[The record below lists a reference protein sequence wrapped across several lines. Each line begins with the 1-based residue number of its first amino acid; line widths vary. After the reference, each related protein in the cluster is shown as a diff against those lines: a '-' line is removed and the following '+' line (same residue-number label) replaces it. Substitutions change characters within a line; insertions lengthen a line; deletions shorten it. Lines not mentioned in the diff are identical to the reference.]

1 MTAYR
6 PGLALQSDDEVDDT
20 DAVRAAVGVVPEEPE
35 LSVGTG
41 PGEPTIEERQAAEQ
55 VVQLVEAAVNVAY
68 NERVH
73 GFNPN
78 ISAWGAHRSGR
89 AVEAGRC
96 LPVSQAS
103 TRGVVALLRVNPGS
117 FQNGMSQVP
126 GDVVERRSFL
136 HQARAGVVSQLVVSA
151 VTAGQ
156 NFNGAHA

>member
-55 VVQLVEAAVNVAY
+55 VVQLVEAAVNVAH

-73 GFNPN
+73 GLNPN
-78 ISAWGAHRSGR
+78 ISA
-89 AVEAGRC
+89 
-96 LPVSQAS
+96 
-103 TRGVVALLRVNPGS
+103 
-117 FQNGMSQVP
+117 
-126 GDVVERRSFL
+126 
-136 HQARAGVVSQLVVSA
+136 
-151 VTAGQ
+151 
-156 NFNGAHA
+156 